1 MSQSHLMTGCIPIRG
16 ERAGPS
22 SPQEACSPQP
32 PPQIAAND
40 KAETLAA
47 IGAGNKQFK
56 PNDYKESEWTN
67 DNHDIIWRVGDGY
80 GSEYH
85 QVKAD

>member
-1 MSQSHLMTGCIPIRG
+1 MVSGLAPPHHKKPAHHS
-16 ERAGPS
+16 
-22 SPQEACSPQP
+22 P

-40 KAETLAA
+40 KAKTLAA
-47 IGAGNKQFK
+47 IGAGDKLFK

-67 DNHDIIWRVGDGY
+67 DNHDMIWRVGDGY

-85 QVKAD
+85 HVKAD